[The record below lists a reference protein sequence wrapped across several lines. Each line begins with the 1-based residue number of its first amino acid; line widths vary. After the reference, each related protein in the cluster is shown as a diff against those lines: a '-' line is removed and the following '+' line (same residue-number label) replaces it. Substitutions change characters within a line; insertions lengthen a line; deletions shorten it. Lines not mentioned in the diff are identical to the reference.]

1 MALMTKAEYA
11 DSRGWSRPYVSK
23 LVKQGRL
30 VVTDDGKVDAEASDQ
45 LLANTADPSKAGVAE
60 RHQQE
65 RVEKGVYAHIAPT
78 AAPSPALPPVGATAT
93 GTPDYQKARARREH
107 ALALLAEDEHRKT
120 RGELVERELVDSAAF
135 TAARALRDLL
145 LGVPPKIA
153 GELVTLTDPWE
164 IERRLTE
171 AMRRALE
178 DADRLLQL
186 DAEIEQGGKE
196 PN

>member
-1 MALMTKAEYA
+1 MSLMTKAEYA
-11 DSRGWSRPYVSK
+11 DRRGWSRAYVSK

-30 VVTDDGKVDAEASDQ
+30 VITDDGKVDADASDE
-45 LLANTADPSKAGVAE
+45 LLAASADPSKAGVAE
-60 RHQQE
+60 RHHLE
-65 RVEKGVYAHIAPT
+65 RLEKGVYAHIAPS
-78 AAPSPALPPVGATAT
+78 AAASPPAGLPGGA
-93 GTPDYQKARARREH
+93 PDYQKARARREY

-120 RGELVERELVDSAAF
+120 RNELVERDLVDSAAF

-145 LGVPPKIA
+145 MGIPPKLA
-153 GELVTLTDPWE
+153 GDLVTLTDPWE

-171 AMRRALE
+171 ALRRALE
-178 DADRLLQL
+178 DADRLLQI

>member
-11 DSRGWSRPYVSK
+11 DRRGWSRAYVSK
-23 LVKQGRL
+23 LVKQDRL
-30 VVTDDGKVDAEASDQ
+30 VLTDDGKVDADASDAQ
-45 LLANTADPSKAGVAE
+45 LAANADPSKAGVVD
-60 RHQQE
+60 RHHQE
-65 RVEKGVYAHIAPT
+65 RVDKGVYAHIAPG
-78 AAPSPALPPVGATAT
+78 AEPSPALPSVGA
-93 GTPDYQKARARREH
+93 GSGVPLDYQKARARREF
-107 ALALLAEDEHRKT
+107 ALALLAEDEYRKS
-120 RGELVERELVDSAAF
+120 RSELVERALVDSAAF

-145 LGVPPKIA
+145 MGIPPKIA

-164 IERRLTE
+164 IERRLTQ
-171 AMRRALE
+171 ALRRALE